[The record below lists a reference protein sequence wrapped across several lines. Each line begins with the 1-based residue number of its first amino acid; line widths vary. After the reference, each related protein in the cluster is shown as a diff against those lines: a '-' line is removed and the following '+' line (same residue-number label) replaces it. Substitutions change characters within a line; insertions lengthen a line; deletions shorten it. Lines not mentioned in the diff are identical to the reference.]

1 MKIIDL
7 LIDLNKFQ
15 KEEILNMPKK
25 IKYRGLIFYF
35 NEEDDK
41 GYYTEKPGHGG
52 KSLLSLIYSMND
64 SVEILEDEKKI
75 PERIKIEGKSITV
88 KGTTF
93 FREKDIEI
101 FQKLSME
108 INEILDYLETKG
120 E

>member
-75 PERIKIEGKSITV
+75 PEKLNILTFSDLIDMSKEDLVDVIKEQRFK
-88 KGTTF
+88 
-93 FREKDIEI
+93 
-101 FQKLSME
+101 
-108 INEILDYLETKG
+108 INEILDYLESEKI
-120 E
+120 